1 MAKKNS
7 IIINNVWVLFTAATI
22 FLCAGWLMKSFPVLI
37 FIGIAP
43 LFAISDL
50 AKEKS
55 SPWNHLEIILLS
67 FAVSL
72 FAATLF
78 NTSQIILVLAQAIL
92 MTLAFAGYTFA
103 YQNLGNR
110 LGKFTIIFFWLG
122 LEYLLL
128 KLPWRG
134 DFYFL
139 ADALS
144 LQQEWWKWNIDFG
157 YLGISLWVLIV
168 NLFFFL
174 GLFKSSSIN
183 WFYLALAMIFIAGP
197 IIFSAYYFNDPGI
210 NREQMISLYS
220 DGGNA
225 PNKNYSDRGEL
236 ITRSSAWVSVLILL
250 LALVKNKVKKK

>member
-7 IIINNVWVLFTAATI
+7 NFFTNVWVLFAIATLLSS
-22 FLCAGWLMKSFPVLI
+22 FGWLMKSFPVLI
-37 FIGIAP
+37 FIGITP

-50 AKEKS
+50 AKDKN
-55 SPWNHLEIILLS
+55 SPWNHLEVILLS
-67 FAVSL
+67 LTVS
-72 FAATLF
+72 FFSASVF
-78 NTSQIILVLAQAIL
+78 NTSQLILVFVEAIL
-92 MTLAFAGYTFA
+92 LTLAFAGYSFA

-122 LEYLLL
+122 LEYLML

-144 LQQEWWKWNIDFG
+144 LQTAWWKWNVDFG
-157 YLGISLWVLIV
+157 YLGISLWILVV
-168 NLFFFL
+168 NLFFYF
-174 GLFKSSSIN
+174 GLFKSASIN
-183 WFYLALAMIFIAGP
+183 WFYLAIAVIFMIGP
-197 IIFSAYYFNDPGI
+197 IVYSSYHLIDPGI
-210 NREQMISLYS
+210 NREQMNSLY
-220 DGGNA
+220 DGVVNTG
-225 PNKNYSDRGEL
+225 NKNYSDRGEL